1 MKVVLQK
8 DVPNLGDAGDL
19 KEVANGYARNYLFPN
34 KLALRASEGNAKVA
48 LHQKKLMELKKE
60 KRKKAMKD
68 VSSDLQGKAF
78 EIQVKTGKNDRLFGS
93 VTSMDIS
100 GLLKEN
106 GYDVEKRKID
116 IPDPIKSLGTFKV
129 RLKLAEGIQPVIDIK
144 VIKEEDTEEVDSA
157 E

>member
-19 KEVANGYARNYLFPN
+19 KEVANGYARNFLFPN

-100 GLLKEN
+100 SLLKES